1 MSTEKNPAAVALG
14 RMAAGVPKT
23 LTPER
28 LEALRKRQPD
38 MTAKALASRMAKG
51 SKVKVAVGVKEV
63 SPILRPLIS
72 GPPRV

>member
-28 LEALRKRQPD
+28 LDALRKRQPE
-38 MTAKALASRMAKG
+38 MTAKALA
-51 SKVKVAVGVKEV
+51 
-63 SPILRPLIS
+63 
-72 GPPRV
+72 